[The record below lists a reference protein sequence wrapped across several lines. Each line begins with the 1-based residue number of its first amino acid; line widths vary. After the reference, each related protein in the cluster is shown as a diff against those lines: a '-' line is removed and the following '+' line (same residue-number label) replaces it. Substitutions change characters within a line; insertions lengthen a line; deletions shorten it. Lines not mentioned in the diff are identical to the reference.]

1 MVAYKSGV
9 VCGKETAQMCD
20 KVEHQ
25 VRIPTHTHRVCSK
38 KELAVI
44 HATTLACI
52 PLQDS
57 SYDVYTLQRTT
68 GYTIITYQCKL
79 REETTAR
86 GHNTLHT
93 LMAWEGGGVYKI
105 TSTHAHT
112 HMHTH
117 TCTHTHA
124 LTCTHTCIQT
134 CTHTCTQTCTHTCA
148 THSTYPTP
156 GPYNITKHVHKHTR
170 STSAHKYMHTGTHT
184 YTCTWYTN
192 SLSTV
197 CTHKHTHV
205 SMQATYT
212 HVHART
218 RVYTYVVYHLM
229 TLLAVDGIDLV
240 AVVNSMMAELGLHVG
255 EDHTGLNEGKRFTA
269 VPCCMCVCAYV

>member
-93 LMAWEGGGVYKI
+93 LMAWEGGGGVQDNKY
-105 TSTHAHT
+105 TCTHTHAHT
-112 HMHTH
+112 HMHSH
-117 TCTHTHA
+117 AHTHA
-124 LTCTHTCIQT
+124 YKHAHTHAHTHAPHTAHTPPLDHITSQSTYISTHAQQAHTSTCTFMQPQEHTHI
-134 CTHTCTQTCTHTCA
+134 HVHGTQTAYLQCA
-148 THSTYPTP
+148 HINTP
-156 GPYNITKHVHKHTR
+156 
-170 STSAHKYMHTGTHT
+170 M
-184 YTCTWYTN
+184 
-192 SLSTV
+192 
-197 CTHKHTHV
+197 
-205 SMQATYT
+205 
-212 HVHART
+212 
-218 RVYTYVVYHLM
+218 
-229 TLLAVDGIDLV
+229 
-240 AVVNSMMAELGLHVG
+240 
-255 EDHTGLNEGKRFTA
+255 
-269 VPCCMCVCAYV
+269 

>member
-1 MVAYKSGV
+1 M
-9 VCGKETAQMCD
+9 
-20 KVEHQ
+20 
-25 VRIPTHTHRVCSK
+25 RILTHTHRVCSK

-93 LMAWEGGGVYKI
+93 LMAWEGVCVQDNKY
-105 TSTHAHT
+105 TCTHTHAHT

-124 LTCTHTCIQT
+124 HTHMHTHMHSNAHT
-134 CTHTCTQTCTHTCA
+134 HEYKHAHTHAYKHAHTHTCTYPHMHTPHTCTYPHMHTPHTCTYPHMHTPHTCTHKN
-148 THSTYPTP
+148 THKPHAHAPPLDHITSQSTYISTHAQQAHTSTCTFMQPQEHTH
-156 GPYNITKHVHKHTR
+156 IHVHVHGTQ
-170 STSAHKYMHTGTHT
+170 TAYLQCAHINTPM
-184 YTCTWYTN
+184 
-192 SLSTV
+192 
-197 CTHKHTHV
+197 
-205 SMQATYT
+205 
-212 HVHART
+212 
-218 RVYTYVVYHLM
+218 
-229 TLLAVDGIDLV
+229 
-240 AVVNSMMAELGLHVG
+240 
-255 EDHTGLNEGKRFTA
+255 
-269 VPCCMCVCAYV
+269 